1 MAALTRLLAVLAAA
15 SALRINPLKAVT
27 KLRGAKA
34 GGAKRVVRFPRP
46 NFGFVSATRVRA
58 RRRPQSGRRPAN
70 TPTRLARTRGRAP
83 QTQRAQKSARPP
95 DHLLSDPRGGAR
107 SCSRRNGRSWARR
120 RPGRPP
126 GRLRVL
132 RRVDTPVPKF

>member
-46 NFGFVSATRVRA
+46 NFGFVSATARPRPPPAAIRAAACQHPDAPRPNARPRGPRA
-58 RRRPQSGRRPAN
+58 RR
-70 TPTRLARTRGRAP
+70 
-83 QTQRAQKSARPP
+83 AQKAARPP
-95 DHLLSDPRGGAR
+95 DHLLSDPRGGTR
-107 SCSRRNGRSWARR
+107 SCSRRNGRSWA
-120 RPGRPP
+120 GRPP
-126 GRLRVL
+126 RNAFASSAART
-132 RRVDTPVPKF
+132 RPSPP